1 MLLSAALTACSFAL
15 SLPFKFQNVLGT
27 SVDPR
32 TTGGKVT
39 NSADAVTDTIGQD
52 SIVVDYY
59 KQYNGNGSIAAG
71 WPPMTSWVQFMDMSV
86 PSCAP

>member
-1 MLLSAALTACSFAL
+1 MLMSAVLAACSFAL
-15 SLPFKFQNVLGT
+15 SLPSKFQKVLGA
-27 SVDPR
+27 SVDPE
-32 TTGGKVT
+32 TTRGKAT
-39 NSADAVTDTIGQD
+39 NNAVAVTDTINQD

-86 PSCAP
+86 PSCAS